1 MTATKLASYIRPTGL
16 IVLLLSYLILSVL
29 TMFVLPIERTDIAEN
44 VIDSLL
50 TLTITW
56 SSLYIASRGVEKSI
70 SISRNS
76 DEG

>member
-1 MTATKLASYIRPTGL
+1 MKYSDLPKIIRPAGL
-16 IVLLLSYLILSVL
+16 VVVLLSYITVCILSL
-29 TMFVLPIERTDIAEN
+29 FVLPLDRESIFET

-76 DEG
+76 NQS

>member
-29 TMFVLPIERTDIAEN
+29 TMFVLPIERTEIAEN